1 MTYKVERS
9 EEFTATFSE
18 AVDYVCNTLCSPR
31 AARAT
36 AEPRTS
42 PPS

>member
-9 EEFTATFSE
+9 EEFATTFSE
-18 AVDYVCNTLCSPR
+18 AVDYVCNTLRSPR
-31 AARAT
+31 AAKAT
-36 AEPRTS
+36 TEPRTS